1 MAFMGMVFAAAFVII
16 FIIHISLMT
25 LFFILAIVLKIVGK
39 VKDSKKMKKA
49 GTVFLVLGILFA
61 APIIAFALY
70 FAFQSIFWAVTDPD
84 GSTKYVL
91 TQDVAAMKSYAE
103 NPDEDS
109 VKALDELLDKDSRLV
124 FWHDNNYY
132 SVLDIGLQVGSAD
145 VVRVA
150 LEHGAI
156 FDNPERY
163 DHMSYVST
171 SMDYYLNICIDRSIT
186 GDDIEIAKMMF
197 ENNAS
202 MKLKRPRDYFSNV
215 FGKAVWA
222 VLYNDDAVTDTELEF
237 IRVFI
242 DNGYSSDAD
251 FLLLEDV
258 PSNNHFTQEY
268 YDHADSIAGTKNY
281 DRIMAI
287 ISK

>member
-1 MAFMGMVFAAAFVII
+1 MGMVFATAFVVI
-16 FIIHISLMT
+16 FIIHISTMT
-25 LFFILAIVLKIVGK
+25 LFFSLAIVLKIVGK
-39 VKDSKKMKKA
+39 LKDSKKLKKA
-49 GTVFLVLGILFA
+49 GTVFLVLGILLA
-61 APIIAFALY
+61 APIIAFVLY
-70 FAFQSIFWAVTDPD
+70 FAFQSIFWMVTHPD
-84 GSTKYVL
+84 GDTEYVRSR
-91 TQDVAAMKSYAE
+91 DVSAMWSYAE
-103 NPDEDS
+103 NPDPDS
-109 VKALDELLDKDSRLV
+109 IKALEELLDKDSRLV
-124 FWHDNNYY
+124 FWHDSNRY

-163 DHMSYVST
+163 DHMAYVST
-171 SMDYYLNICIDRSIT
+171 SMDYYLNICVERSIT
-186 GDDIEIAKMMF
+186 EDDVKIAEMMF

-202 MKLKRPRDYFSNV
+202 TELKRPRDYFSNV

-242 DNGYSSDAD
+242 DNGYSSDTD

-258 PSNNHFTQEY
+258 PSNNHFTQQY
-268 YDHADSIAGTKNY
+268 YDNANSIAGTYNY
-281 DRIMAI
+281 DRLLAI
-287 ISK
+287 IGKA